1 MIDYTRIND
10 ISRHRYRFWFM
21 FPWGDMIE
29 NVFAVPGS
37 VLPERADELAR
48 AAWAESLRL
57 FVGKPIPA
65 MPRKRFVE
73 SMAAEA
79 AVKGDFVVLR
89 PGEEGEPLRR

>member
-1 MIDYTRIND
+1 MIDYTKIND
-10 ISRHRYRFWFM
+10 ITRHRYRFWFM

-29 NVFAVPGS
+29 NVFAVPGQA
-37 VLPERADELAR
+37 LPEAADELAR
-48 AAWAESLRL
+48 AAWAESLRHM
-57 FVGKPIPA
+57 VGKRIPA
-65 MPRKRFVE
+65 NPNKRFVE